1 MLKKILIKKYIYYVD
16 VTLIIFIVILVYK
29 TFVVKLI
36 KASIFFYRK
45 ISQDTQEKLG
55 NN

>member
-1 MLKKILIKKYIYYVD
+1 MLKKILIKKCIYYVD
-16 VTLIIFIVILVYK
+16 VTIIFIVISVYK
-29 TFVVKLI
+29 TFVIKLI

-45 ISQDTQEKLG
+45 ISQDTQAKLG